1 IDDTV
6 VMPNGDLVVG
16 GNFTSIA
23 GVPAI
28 GLARWDGA
36 TWSAFGDPIFPW
48 QVGTVGDLIL
58 QPNGELV
65 VAGSFK
71 SIGGVSANG
80 VAAWNG
86 STWSPLGQIGSGFV
100 GVGQLV
106 RLPTGELIAS
116 GLLNGVFGI
125 QRWDGATWSTLT
137 GLSGATSVLY
147 VDTIGTLIAGGL
159 QLEAGGV
166 ATQLAG
172 WNGATWSAI
181 PGAHFDGRPFAMTE
195 LFNGDLLVGGALR
208 NLVAPA
214 QPLALGGLARF
225 DGS

>member
-1 IDDTV
+1 DGAPIRHLARYDGSAWSAIGGSVIFQGLGNGRIDDTV

-16 GNFTSIA
+16 GNFTSTA

-65 VAGSFK
+65 VAGSFQ

-106 RLPTGELIAS
+106 RLPT
-116 GLLNGVFGI
+116 
-125 QRWDGATWSTLT
+125 
-137 GLSGATSVLY
+137 
-147 VDTIGTLIAGGL
+147 
-159 QLEAGGV
+159 
-166 ATQLAG
+166 
-172 WNGATWSAI
+172 
-181 PGAHFDGRPFAMTE
+181 
-195 LFNGDLLVGGALR
+195 
-208 NLVAPA
+208 
-214 QPLALGGLARF
+214 
-225 DGS
+225 